1 MYADFRW
8 SDGNIE
14 ARLGAVPAG
23 EAVSLVGPGGGRGG
37 GAPRPLGRAAFVA
50 TMDDAV
56 VISSADSAVVTIV
69 RGDGRSSHHKLP
81 IPLRAP
87 TRSEY
92 ELAIQATA
100 SMAPA
105 PLRQS
110 MIEQLAAVPP
120 PDRLP
125 PVSALFADS
134 EGLVWVQTTPPG
146 GKTLDF
152 LVIQGSRSVV
162 ARVQVPLGL
171 TIFEIGRDYVLG
183 SYTDASDEMHVAV
196 YRLRRQ

>member
-1 MYADFRW
+1 I
-8 SDGNIE
+8 S
-14 ARLGAVPAG
+14 P
-23 EAVSLVGPGGGRGG
+23 SGGRG
-37 GAPRPLGRAAFVA
+37 GAPRPLGRAAFIA

-56 VISSADSAVVTIV
+56 VVSSADSAQVTIV
-69 RGDGRSSHHKLP
+69 RSDGRSSHHSLP
-81 IPLRAP
+81 IPLRSP
-87 TRSEY
+87 TRAEFD
-92 ELAIQATA
+92 EAVQATA

-105 PLRQS
+105 SLRQS

-120 PDRLP
+120 PERLP
-125 PVSALFADS
+125 PISALFVDS

-152 LVIQGSRSVV
+152 LVIQGNGNVV
-162 ARVQVPLGL
+162 ARAQIPLGL

-183 SYTDASDEMHVAV
+183 SYTDAGDEMHVAT